1 MTAQPHTT
9 PQERPPP
16 ATDDRFWP
24 ALATEPAAWTIDSF
38 RQLAANAAHL
48 KTSDITVQTDRPV
61 TIQLAGRQMAATRRP
76 LTQSEVQTLLTTM
89 YASGSAPSLL
99 AQLRVLDF
107 SWEVS
112 LGRGHRLRFRV
123 NATAILARRGGNG
136 VEISLRALPDRT
148 PTPADVGLAEPLC
161 ELLSPPSGLVVVA
174 GATGQGKSTTLAA
187 LIGRHIAHSRAVKII
202 DIQAPIEFTYSDL
215 QTAETASSI
224 GQSEVG
230 IHVASFADGVRSA
243 LRRSPDIIMI
253 GEVRDWETARAAVDA
268 ALTGHLVYTT
278 LHAGDVPEIFHR
290 LAALLAAGPGTQATA
305 TVDILQTLR
314 AGLAQRLLTTSHKL
328 ARAPIREVVILDTEL
343 RRTLRKTHPN
353 EWPAAM
359 AAELNAQDA
368 SNPPVARRPFRADL
382 QALLD
387 QGMITA
393 DQVQLHLQ

>member
-1 MTAQPHTT
+1 MDH
-9 PQERPPP
+9 
-16 ATDDRFWP
+16 
-24 ALATEPAAWTIDSF
+24 F
-38 RQLAANAAHL
+38 RQLAVNAAHHS
-48 KTSDITVQTDRPV
+48 TSDITVQTDRPV
-61 TIQLAGRQMAATRRP
+61 TVQIAGRQMAATRRP
-76 LTQSEVQTLLTTM
+76 LTQSEVQTMLTGM

-112 LGRGHRLRFRV
+112 TSRARRLRFRV

-136 VEISLRALPDRT
+136 VEISMRALPDRT
-148 PTPADVGLAEPLC
+148 PSPADVGLAEPLC
-161 ELLSPPSGLVVVA
+161 EMLSPPSGLVVVA

-187 LIGRHIAHSRAVKII
+187 LIGRHIAHARAVKIV

-230 IHVASFADGVRSA
+230 IHVESFAAGVRSA

-268 ALTGHLVYTT
+268 ALTGHLVLTT

-290 LAALLAAGPGTQATA
+290 LAALLAAGPGTQETA

-314 AGLAQRLLTTSHKL
+314 AGMAQRLLPTSHQL
-328 ARAPIREVVILDTEL
+328 GRAPIREVVILDTEL
-343 RRTLRKTHPN
+343 RRKLRKTHP
-353 EWPAAM
+353 EQWPAAM
-359 AAELNAQDA
+359 AAELAEQDPD
-368 SNPPVARRPFRADL
+368 NPPVHRRPFQADL
-382 QALLD
+382 RALQA

-393 DQVQLHLQ
+393 EQVQLHLQ